1 MRRCQAPSQVARRY
15 GLDTVPS
22 PATPENSRNRKRVKY
37 NDDDEDEDDD
47 NMDTRSPVRT
57 PLSLMTNA
65 QRAPM
70 IGSCSPISSGLL
82 SSHEALIK

>member
-1 MRRCQAPSQVARRY
+1 MARRY
-15 GLDTVPS
+15 GLDPVQS
-22 PATPENSRNRKRVKY
+22 PETPDNSRNKKRVKY
-37 NDDDEDEDDD
+37 NENDDEDES
-47 NMDTRSPVRT
+47 MDTRSPVRT

-70 IGSCSPISSGLL
+70 IGSCSPISSGIP